1 MNRPQTDEELM
12 DAVRDG
18 SEVAYMTLF
27 ERHRASLYGYALR
40 MTRRPEVADDVFQET
55 FLRVHRARATWA
67 SHEGTF
73 RSWLF
78 RIATNTIR
86 DRARQA
92 ARKPE
97 VLGEFAEPG
106 RSTTPSDKIML
117 ERALGQLPEN
127 LRDAFVLTA
136 VLGMD
141 HNEVAAALDITP
153 DNARARVSRARTRL
167 RELLEAS

>member
-1 MNRPQTDEELM
+1 M

-18 SEVAYMTLF
+18 NDAAYMTLF

-55 FLRVHRARATWA
+55 FLRVHRARTTWA
-67 SHEGTF
+67 SHQGTF

-92 ARKPE
+92 ARRPE
-97 VLGEFAEPG
+97 VLDDTFEPS
-106 RSTTPSDKIML
+106 RTTTPSDRIML
-117 ERALGQLPEN
+117 ERALAQLPEN

-136 VLGMD
+136 VMGMD

-167 RELLEAS
+167 RELLEVS

>member
-1 MNRPQTDEELM
+1 MTRPQTDEELM

-18 SEVAYMTLF
+18 SEAAYMTLF
-27 ERHRASLYGYALR
+27 ERHRASLYGFALR
-40 MTRRPEVADDVFQET
+40 MTRQPETADDVFQET
-55 FLRVHRARATWA
+55 FLRVHRARATWS

-86 DRARQA
+86 DRARQS
-92 ARKPE
+92 ARRPE
-97 VLGEFAEPG
+97 VLGEFAERG

-117 ERALGQLPEN
+117 ERALAQLPDN
-127 LRDAFVLTA
+127 LRDAFLLTA

-141 HNEVAAALDITP
+141 HNEVAAALEITP
-153 DNARARVSRARTRL
+153 DNARARVSRARSRL
-167 RELLEAS
+167 RELLEVS